1 MTSGED
7 GELHKIWAKALHH
20 APGGRQSD
28 GGWTE
33 TLPSESG
40 LRFLAVEVKA
50 VEEFVQSKG
59 SMRQEKRESY
69 VSD

>member
-28 GGWTE
+28 GGRTE
-33 TLPSESG
+33 RPYLQNQDYVFWLWKSKQ
-40 LRFLAVEVKA
+40 LRSLCKA
-50 VEEFVQSKG
+50 KAACG
-59 SMRQEKRESY
+59 KKRER
-69 VSD
+69 VT